1 MQPLISVL
9 VPVYNVAEWLPRCL
23 DSICAQTY
31 SNLEILCVNDGS
43 TDNSAGI
50 LAEYAARD
58 ARIKVFTQ
66 ENAGLSAARN
76 TGLEHA
82 TGEWVTGVDS
92 DDYLELDAFE
102 RAVACVADEVDVV
115 AFGVVKKWTGDVHKT
130 MIFQQFES
138 NQVLPVTVDL
148 AERIH
153 VCFWNKLWRRAIV
166 QEHGIRFP
174 HGLVHEDD
182 AFFYL
187 FLPHA
192 RKIALCDCIG
202 YNYMQRE
209 GSIIYSGQSELETSL
224 RYMKV
229 MRYVYDVCRGKGV
242 DPVQSPWYQLFVRRN
257 YAYRISCLSGV
268 QKADYVSQFH
278 DMMLEQGMLPTH
290 EADYRFRWMIPV
302 TGWRRLF
309 LQRRTH
315 DERWCLFG
323 IPFWCFEYQQGR
335 CIRSRFIL
343 FVVIRNKMR
352 KWLHINTNE

>member
-1 MQPLISVL
+1 MTPLLSVI
-9 VPVYNVAEWLPRCL
+9 VPVYNTAPWLARCL
-23 DSICAQTY
+23 DSICSQSY
-31 SNLEILCVNDGS
+31 QNLEILCINDGS

-242 DPVQSPWYQLFVRRN
+242 NPVQSVWYQLFVRRN
-257 YAYRISCLSGV
+257 FSYRWGSLLPPERKEYLSLF
-268 QKADYVSQFH
+268 YE
-278 DMMLEQGMLPTH
+278 MMKEQAMLPELEH
-290 EADYRFRWMIPV
+290 DYRFRRMIPV
-302 TGWRRLF
+302 MGWRRWF
-309 LQRRTH
+309 LSRYEAAEVWRVLRIPVWLVEYKDGKRT
-315 DERWCLFG
+315 G
-323 IPFWCFEYQQGR
+323 AG
-335 CIRSRFIL
+335 FIL
-343 FVVIRNKMR
+343 FSAVYNKMKQILFR
-352 KWLHINTNE
+352 K